1 VKEQGYRSR
10 EPQPGQRNSEAVAVA
25 GDGRAAGLRN
35 DDVAAGLWSGGG
47 VARRRDAAQHG
58 GFGVTAT

>member
-1 VKEQGYRSR
+1 
-10 EPQPGQRNSEAVAVA
+10 VA

-58 GFGVTAT
+58 GLGVTAT